1 MWRRGQRR
9 ETGQT
14 VLFCSEKGKFSLTN
28 LVGLIL
34 KGLSYLR
41 ERGISKKLVIETLLE
56 NTVEKPRILNHG
68 KLYVLKK
75 KFE

>member
-1 MWRRGQRR
+1 M
-9 ETGQT
+9 
-14 VLFCSEKGKFSLTN
+14 FCSEKGKFSLTN

-34 KGLSYLR
+34 KGLSCLR
-41 ERGISKKLVIETLLE
+41 ERGISKKLVIETLLK

-68 KLYVLKK
+68 KLYVLEK

>member
-1 MWRRGQRR
+1 M
-9 ETGQT
+9 
-14 VLFCSEKGKFSLTN
+14 TN
-28 LVGLIL
+28 LVRLIL

-68 KLYVLKK
+68 KLYVLEE